1 MKYTLKVE
9 VFNCYV
15 VVVSFGRRVGEVGLR
30 MCVFCGGV
38 SVCCVLY
45 KAVIASIPTALQQS
59 DNPGKVNPRTA
70 AAAVSMHDDSTH
82 NRHSTPVRHVG
93 GELIKQHAV
102 FKGFHLK
109 NKNNYGNISLLQ
121 VFVSRVLILHK

>member
-1 MKYTLKVE
+1 MKYILKVE

-15 VVVSFGRRVGEVGLR
+15 VVVSFGRRVGEAGLR
-30 MCVFCGGV
+30 MCVLCEGV

-45 KAVIASIPTALQQS
+45 KAVIVSIPTDLQQS
-59 DNPGKVNPRTA
+59 DNPGKVNPRNA

-82 NRHSTPVRHVG
+82 NRHSTPKRHVG
-93 GELIKQHAV
+93 GDLIKQHAV

-109 NKNNYGNISLLQ
+109 IKYIIMLISPCYR
-121 VFVSRVLILHK
+121 FVSHVC

>member
-1 MKYTLKVE
+1 MKYILKVE

-15 VVVSFGRRVGEVGLR
+15 VVVSFGRKVREARLH
-30 MCVFCGGV
+30 MCVLCDGV

-82 NRHSTPVRHVG
+82 NRHNTPVCHVG
-93 GELIKQHAV
+93 DLIKQQAV
-102 FKGFHLK
+102 FKGFHLREK
-109 NKNNYGNISLLQ
+109 KSI
-121 VFVSRVLILHK
+121 